1 MERPSHSI
9 SSLSLL
15 SGSRRFGGVSF
26 ALLAQLSFGAVLI
39 GGIVDRV
46 NAPPPRDIEMSK
58 LKEVEAKQPPPPIKV
73 EKPAMPT
80 AMPPVVDFAPES
92 AGPTITVVPPRPETP
107 PAAQPVSRQTPP
119 QPPAV
124 PDRAA
129 TAIPETHTSPPYP
142 SLARRLGAQG
152 KVTLR
157 LSVQADGRVAQAE
170 VVASSGR
177 QDLDQAAVQW
187 ITGHW
192 TYRPAIRDGVPAAAQ
207 VMAAVQFNL
216 SDAQ

>member
-1 MERPSHSI
+1 MERPSHNI
-9 SSLSLL
+9 ASLSLL

-26 ALLAQLSFGAVLI
+26 AVLAQLSFGAVLI

-46 NAPPPRDIEMSK
+46 NVASTPPIEVAK
-58 LKEVEAKQPPPPIKV
+58 IKEVEARTPPPPIKV
-73 EKPAMPT
+73 EKAAMPT
-80 AMPPVVDFAPES
+80 AVVPQFDLAPES
-92 AGPTITVVPPRPETP
+92 SGPTITVVPPRAETP
-107 PAAQPVSRQTPP
+107 PAQPATRQPPP

-129 TAIPETHTSPPYP
+129 SAIPETHTSPPYP
-142 SLARRLGAQG
+142 TMARRLGAQG

-157 LSVQADGRVAQAE
+157 LSVQADGSVTQAE
-170 VVASSGR
+170 IVTSSGR
-177 QDLDQAAVQW
+177 QDLDQAAVGW

-192 TYRPAIRDGVPAAAQ
+192 TYRPAIRGGAPAASQ

>member
-1 MERPSHSI
+1 MERPSHNI
-9 SSLSLL
+9 ASLSLL

-46 NAPPPRDIEMSK
+46 NVASTPPIEVSK
-58 LKEVEAKQPPPPIKV
+58 IKEVVPQMPPPPIRVQKA
-73 EKPAMPT
+73 EMPT
-80 AMPPVVDFAPES
+80 AVAPQFDLAPES
-92 AGPTITVVPPRPETP
+92 SGPSITVVLPHPEALPP
-107 PAAQPVSRQTPP
+107 QPVTRQPPP

-129 TAIPETHTSPPYP
+129 SAIPQTHTSPPYP
-142 SLARRLGAQG
+142 TLARRLGAQG

-157 LSVQADGRVAQAE
+157 LSVQADGSVAQAE
-170 VVASSGR
+170 IVTSSGR
-177 QDLDQAAVQW
+177 QDLDQAAVGW

-192 TYRPAIRDGVPAAAQ
+192 TYRPAIRGGVAAASQ